1 MIHNFGK
8 VYHGS
13 HPNKNSFILQFIHDD
28 LHNSFI
34 TLRIDASDI
43 AFVKSVSSGRI
54 VETHTTRFIAGTTS
68 GSLSVEIVN
77 TGEISS
83 EYTVSV
89 TNCSGNMFRIPD
101 QKLTLEPGVV
111 KNVTFMLR
119 SAGKKGGKKECQGT
133 CGVCVCE
140 SGYYT
145 CYSFTQSSYLTQIM
159 PCYRQQ
165 K

>member
-43 AFVKSVSSGRI
+43 VFVKSVSSGRI
-54 VETHTTRFIAGTTS
+54 VETHTTGFISGTTS
-68 GSLSVEIVN
+68 GSLTVEIVN

-89 TNCSGNMFRIPD
+89 TECSDNMFKIPD
-101 QKLTLEPGVV
+101 KTLTLEPGKV
-111 KNVTFMLR
+111 KSITFTLR
-119 SAGKKGGKKECQGT
+119 SSGKKGGKKECQGT
-133 CGVCVCE
+133 CHPIYMYGVCVHANLVTILVIL
-140 SGYYT
+140 SHSAAT
-145 CYSFTQSSYLTQIM
+145 
-159 PCYRQQ
+159 
-165 K
+165 